1 MTAAGARAKL
11 TLMKTLTAAVTILLL
26 LSAPLPALAQEAV
39 AGVPD
44 TSYEASTV
52 APPQVEPAVPFP
64 DIDPGGDGSI
74 VTVPIPEGGTVTVEG
89 PGTPDNP
96 PLSPIETWAGTTQT
110 PNSVT
115 GTGPLGP

>member
-1 MTAAGARAKL
+1 
-11 TLMKTLTAAVTILLL
+11 MKTLTAAATILLL
-26 LSAPLPALAQEAV
+26 VSGPLPALAQEAV

-52 APPQVEPAVPFP
+52 APAQLEPAVPFP

-89 PGTPDNP
+89 PGTPENS
-96 PLSPIETWAGTTQT
+96 PLSPIETWGESTQT

-115 GTGPLGP
+115 GAGPLGP